1 MSASQQLRLI
11 GGPVETIARTMQSI
25 ELSLRKSIKDE
36 MELSLRLMEIRQF
49 VGQAVL
55 DGYSAGRREPL
66 PPLVPPPP
74 DRPHKP

>member
-25 ELSLRKSIKDE
+25 KLSLRKSIKDE
-36 MELSLRLMEIRQF
+36 MELSIRLMEIRQF

-55 DGYSAGRREPL
+55 DGYSSGRREPL
-66 PPLVPPPP
+66 PALVPPAPE
-74 DRPHKP
+74 RSHKP

>member
-36 MELSLRLMEIRQF
+36 GELAVRLVEIRQF

-66 PPLVPPPP
+66 PALVPPPP
-74 DRPHKP
+74 ERPHKP

>member
-11 GGPVETIARTMQSI
+11 GGPVETIARTMKSI
-25 ELSLRKSIKDE
+25 ESELRKSIADE
-36 MELSLRLMEIRQF
+36 GELTLRLMAIRQF

-66 PPLVPPPP
+66 PPLTPPTPP
-74 DRPHKP
+74 